1 LVAEAATVIPIEP
14 QTPLIN
20 LIGPFAWCGNPGGRL
35 SPRQRSVVAALAL
48 GEGSEVETEVLIQR
62 VWGLE
67 PPPTARK
74 ALQVHIVAVRN
85 VLGADRVV
93 TTNRGYRLAVERH
106 EVDAWH
112 FEQLVRAALRTPG
125 TSGEALADAL
135 RLWRGIPY
143 EDLDANAVAGTRVR
157 LEELHSVAVDLRAE
171 LLLDRG
177 SVAEAVRVLEPATLD
192 DPLRERR
199 WALLMVALYRAG
211 RRVESLRAY
220 QRARDALTVAAG
232 LEPGRL
238 LRVVERLVLDDDPRL
253 WVRDVLDD
261 PETLA
266 NLGTADTGVREPALR

>member
-1 LVAEAATVIPIEP
+1 VLVVQPP
-14 QTPLIN
+14 TPLIN
-20 LIGPFAWCGNPGGRL
+20 VLGSFEWCGNPGGRL
-35 SPRQRSVVAALAL
+35 SPRQRIVVSALVL
-48 GEGSEVETEVLIQR
+48 GEGLDVDSTTLIER
-62 VWGLE
+62 VWGDD

-85 VLGADRVV
+85 VLGAERVA
-93 TTNRGYRLAVERH
+93 TTARGYRLVAEPH

-112 FEQLVRAALRTPG
+112 FEELVRSALRAPER
-125 TSGEALADAL
+125 SGDQLAQALS
-135 RLWRGIPY
+135 LWRGTPY
-143 EDLDANAVAGTRVR
+143 PDLDAQTAAGTRVR
-157 LEELHSVAVDLRAE
+157 LEELRAVAIDLRAE
-171 LLLDRG
+171 LLMDQG
-177 SVAEAVRVLEPATLD
+177 AVGDAVRLLEPATHD

-199 WALLMVALYRAG
+199 WALLMVALHRAG

-220 QRARDALTVAAG
+220 QRARDGLAQAAG

-266 NLGTADTGVREPALR
+266 NLGTIDRPSETVPALR